1 MKLRILTWLFV
12 VALASLGLDG
22 TPRAFHSRFHC
33 MCGDIC
39 TKAVPGDRCQVKS
52 CNGAHAR

>member
-1 MKLRILTWLFV
+1 MRLRILTWLFF

-22 TPRAFHSRFHC
+22 SPRAFHSRFHC

-39 TKAVPGDRCQVKS
+39 AKVAPSDRCQVHG
-52 CNGAHAR
+52 CNGANAR